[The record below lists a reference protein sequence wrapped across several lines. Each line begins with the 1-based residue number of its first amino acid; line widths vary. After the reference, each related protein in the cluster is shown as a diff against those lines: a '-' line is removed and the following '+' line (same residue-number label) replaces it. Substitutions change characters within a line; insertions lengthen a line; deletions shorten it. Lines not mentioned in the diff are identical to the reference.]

1 MTSDVLGR
9 AIEIHVASYVEDVL
23 LLVKGVLL
31 PFQGAEGDAPSERLF
46 LFLFLGN
53 AEICQLPAEGVRV
66 LQNLALLHDVVYCV
80 ELFVRA
86 RQIGDEVFWE
96 RGRSRI
102 LLQGGR
108 RGSAHA

>member
-1 MTSDVLGR
+1 
-9 AIEIHVASYVEDVL
+9 
-23 LLVKGVLL
+23 
-31 PFQGAEGDAPSERLF
+31 
-46 LFLFLGN
+46 
-53 AEICQLPAEGVRV
+53 
-66 LQNLALLHDVVYCV
+66 VYCV